1 MRQEV
6 LDYIQTLNLGTFIVS
21 SELPWDENG
30 TSLYLKNLKK
40 IYVDVTEYAVEPIIR
55 ALNGLNITRDTLSVK
70 IYFANDAKSTPPNYD
85 EVVSGLQT
93 AKNINTTTGYYSR
106 ECQVQTS
113 YNLDKLV
120 TEIELRFIKLT

>member
-6 LDYIQTLNLGTFIVS
+6 LNYIQSLNLGTFIVS

-30 TSLYLKNLKK
+30 TSLYIKNLKK
-40 IYVDVTEYAVEPIIR
+40 IYVDVTGYNVEPLIT
-55 ALNGLNITRDTLSVK
+55 ALNGLNITRDIQSVR
-70 IYFANDAKSTPPNYD
+70 IYFANDAKILPPNYD
-85 EVVSGLQT
+85 EVVQQIQT
-93 AKNINTTTGYYSR
+93 AKNINNTAGFNSR

-113 YNLDKLV
+113 FDADRLV